1 LPIPADPTAP
11 RHAPPPAGPARTPRA
26 TLLAYA
32 APALPLAIMGLPL
45 AVYLP
50 DFWAGAMGL
59 GLGVVGLALA
69 AGRLLDVLA
78 DPLIGRLSDRLHGR
92 CGRRK
97 PFIALGLPVAGIGG
111 LTLFFP
117 PAGVG
122 WLHLLLANA
131 ALMLGWSLLSLPYQA
146 WGAELSPDYGERTR
160 IASWRESGTLLG
172 VLASLV
178 LPAALGRSASGPTLH
193 LLAALSVA
201 LALPA
206 VLLLLVAVREP
217 PPRPA
222 AVQARQGL
230 RETLRLAAANAPFR
244 RLLAAWL
251 VNGVANGLPAVLFL
265 LLCRHLLHAP
275 QAAGRLLLAY
285 FLAGLAGI
293 PFWTWLAR
301 RIGKHRAWACAMLF
315 SCAWFI
321 AVPLL
326 RAGDVGWFLA
336 ICLGSGAGL
345 GADLALPPAMQAD
358 VVDLDEARGGS
369 AQAGLFFAAWTMAQK
384 AGNALAA
391 GIAFPLLG
399 LAGFRMEGGNGAA
412 AMAMLIGLYCVL
424 PVALKLG
431 AVALIWHFPIDAA
444 AQAALR
450 QSLAARR
457 LVTS

>member
-1 LPIPADPTAP
+1 MAP
-11 RHAPPPAGPARTPRA
+11 RRAPPAANPARTPRA

-32 APALPLAIMGLPL
+32 APALPLSVMGLPL

-59 GLGVVGLALA
+59 GLGVVGLVLA
-69 AGRLLDVLA
+69 AGRLLDVIA
-78 DPLIGRLSDRLHGR
+78 DPLIGRLSDRSR
-92 CGRRK
+92 SRFGRRK
-97 PFIALGLPVAGIGG
+97 PFIALGLPIAGLGGVA
-111 LTLFFP
+111 LFFP
-117 PAGVG
+117 PAGAG
-122 WLHLLLANA
+122 ALHLLLANA

-146 WGAELSPDYGERTR
+146 WGAELSTDYGERTR

-178 LPAALGRSASGPTLH
+178 LPAALGRSAAGPTLH
-193 LLAALSVA
+193 LLAGLSFA
-201 LALPA
+201 CALPA
-206 VLLLLVAVREP
+206 VLLLLATVREP
-217 PPRPA
+217 RQPR
-222 AVQARQGL
+222 RQSAGL
-230 RETLRLAAANAPFR
+230 RATLHLAAANAPFR

-301 RIGKHRAWACAMLF
+301 RIGKHRAWAFAMLF

-326 RAGDVGWFLA
+326 RAGDIGAFLA

-358 VVDLDEARGGS
+358 VVDLDEARGGA

-399 LAGFRMEGGNGAA
+399 LAGFRMAGGNGTT

-450 QSLAARR
+450 ASLAARR
-457 LVTS
+457 SAPS